1 MTNHQGCFTYHC
13 SFFNASN
20 DSAVLQIT
28 SALDWN
34 IMSTTIHLEISHA
47 FFVSLFLC
55 LKKKFNR
62 SEENNELF
70 RFFIQCACVN
80 AIYFMLECTCTYPY
94 GSQKL

>member
-1 MTNHQGCFTYHC
+1 MHFNLVPKYRFNVEVDCMTNHQGCLTNHC

-47 FFVSLFLC
+47 LFVSLFLC
-55 LKKKFNR
+55 LKKK
-62 SEENNELF
+62 
-70 RFFIQCACVN
+70 IQ
-80 AIYFMLECTCTYPY
+80 
-94 GSQKL
+94 